1 MSRAPFRTTVTKS
14 SWPSFPSRP
23 MTGSKPSASTKKSR
37 ALSAD
42 STVMI
47 GMTCFALALL
57 IGLSFRDDATV
68 DIVGSIADTF
78 QLLLGVENPFDAIAR
93 LRGAGRS
100 RAHALR
106 AKSGDR
112 TPGSGRGR

>member
-1 MSRAPFRTTVTKS
+1 MPRV
-14 SWPSFPSRP
+14 
-23 MTGSKPSASTKKSR
+23 STKKSR
-37 ALSAD
+37 TVSTD
-42 STVMI
+42 STAMI

-57 IGLSFRDDATV
+57 IGLSFQLNATV

-78 QLLLGVENPFDAIAR
+78 QLLLGVENPFDATAR

-106 AKSGDR
+106 AKSADR
-112 TPGSGRGR
+112 PHGFRRGRRGGAVP